1 MKKIRLTSIT
11 NESLIHPSELL
22 LPVNGVTNLVNL
34 LENLEQINDE
44 YLSRQRLKNQEP
56 DLVRFLELR
65 LYENRHRIYSN
76 QERNAVMIESMSKK
90 SPYWIDLVLNVSPF
104 VLDILHLVIE
114 AHENETEDKLISIIS
129 NFDWF
134 SLKTPEEKRA
144 IVRSIIRNIRFI
156 LGFVRISF
164 NNEEE

>member
-11 NESLIHPSELL
+11 NESLIHPSEFL

-56 DLVRFLELR
+56 DLVRFFEFR
-65 LYENRHRIYSN
+65 LYEIRHRIYSN
-76 QERNAVMIESMSKK
+76 QERSAVMIESMSKK
-90 SPYWIDLVLNVSPF
+90 SPYWIDLALNVSPF

-114 AHENETEDKLISIIS
+114 AHENETEDKLISIS
-129 NFDWF
+129 SKFDWF
-134 SLKTPEEKRA
+134 NSKSPQEQRA
-144 IVRSIIRNIRFI
+144 IVRSIIRNFMFI
-156 LGFVRISF
+156 LRFVRISF
-164 NNEEE
+164 KNDDE

>member
-76 QERNAVMIESMSKK
+76 QERNAVMIESMCKK

-114 AHENETEDKLISIIS
+114 AHENETEDKLISILS

-144 IVRSIIRNIRFI
+144 IARSIIRNIRFI

>member
-1 MKKIRLTSIT
+1 MILKTRFSQKMELIQLFPLCATSI
-11 NESLIHPSELL
+11 SS
-22 LPVNGVTNLVNL
+22 VVTVIFY
-34 LENLEQINDE
+34 QINDE

-114 AHENETEDKLISIIS
+114 AHENETEDKLNSILS

-134 SLKTPEEKRA
+134 SLKTHEEKRA
-144 IVRSIIRNIRFI
+144 IARSIIRNIRFI

>member
-22 LPVNGVTNLVNL
+22 LPVNGVTNLLNL

-56 DLVRFLELR
+56 DLVRFFELR
-65 LYENRHRIYSN
+65 LYEIRHRIYSN

-114 AHENETEDKLISIIS
+114 AHENETKDKLISILS
-129 NFDWF
+129 KFEWF
-134 SLKTPEEKRA
+134 NSKTLEEQRA
-144 IVRSIIRNIRFI
+144 IAKSIFNHILFI
-156 LGFVRISF
+156 LRFVQVRF
-164 NNEEE
+164 KDNNE

>member
-22 LPVNGVTNLVNL
+22 LPVNGVTNLLNL

-56 DLVRFLELR
+56 DLVRFFELR
-65 LYENRHRIYSN
+65 LYESRHRVYGN

-104 VLDILHLVIE
+104 VLEILHLVIE
-114 AHENETEDKLISIIS
+114 SNENETEDKLNSILS
-129 NFDWF
+129 KFEWF
-134 SLKTPEEKRA
+134 NSKTTQEKIA
-144 IVRSIIRNIRFI
+144 IVRSFIRNFKFTLR
-156 LGFVRISF
+156 FVRISF
-164 NNEEE
+164 KYDNE

>member
-114 AHENETEDKLISIIS
+114 AHENETEDKLNSILS

-134 SLKTPEEKRA
+134 SLKTHEEKRA
-144 IVRSIIRNIRFI
+144 IARSIIRNIRFI

>member
-1 MKKIRLTSIT
+1 MKKIRLTSVT

-34 LENLEQINDE
+34 LENIKQINDE
-44 YLSRQRLKNQEP
+44 YLSRQKLKNQEP
-56 DLVRFLELR
+56 DLVRFIELR

-114 AHENETEDKLISIIS
+114 ANENETEDKLISIS
-129 NFDWF
+129 SKFDWF
-134 SLKTPEEKRA
+134 NSKSPQEQRA
-144 IVRSIIRNIRFI
+144 IVRSIIRNFMFI
-156 LGFVRISF
+156 LRFVRISF
-164 NNEEE
+164 KNDDE

>member
-114 AHENETEDKLISIIS
+114 AHENETEDKLISILS

>member
-22 LPVNGVTNLVNL
+22 LPVNGVTNLVYF
-34 LENLEQINDE
+34 LENIEQINDE
-44 YLSRQRLKNQEP
+44 HLSKQKLKNQEP
-56 DLVRFLELR
+56 DLVRFIELR

-76 QERNAVMIESMSKK
+76 QERNAVMIEAMSKK

-114 AHENETEDKLISIIS
+114 ANENETEDKLIIILS
-129 NFDWF
+129 KFEWF
-134 SLKTPEEKRA
+134 SSKTRDEQRA
-144 IVRSIIRNIRFI
+144 IVRNIIRNFMFI
-156 LGFVRISF
+156 LRFVRISF
-164 NNEEE
+164 KNVDE

>member
-44 YLSRQRLKNQEP
+44 YLSRQRLKNQES

-65 LYENRHRIYSN
+65 LYENRYRIYSN
-76 QERNAVMIESMSKK
+76 QERNAVLMESMSKK
-90 SPYWIDLVLNVSPF
+90 SPYWIDLVLNVSLY

-114 AHENETEDKLISIIS
+114 AHENETEDKLNSILS

-144 IVRSIIRNIRFI
+144 IVRSI
-156 LGFVRISF
+156 SF